1 MRCLRPQAVVG
12 AQIICFPAGM
22 RAGSLVVIKGPAR
35 RNKPMNL
42 DRSAS
47 RWLTGLAAAALFAAC
62 SHAKP
67 APEEKVAQAPTQPSA
82 VRPAVTQPEPAQ
94 VQANGQDELDRAM
107 EQLRNVSVFFEFD
120 SATLTPDAREKLSA
134 VGNVLAR
141 YPDLKVRIEGNCD
154 ERGTEQYNL
163 ALGQRRADAAKR
175 YLTELGAKSSQL
187 AAISFGSEKPKATGH
202 DEEAWQQNRRADLAA
217 VPATY
222 KK

>member
-1 MRCLRPQAVVG
+1 
-12 AQIICFPAGM
+12 
-22 RAGSLVVIKGPAR
+22 
-35 RNKPMNL
+35 MNP
-42 DRSAS
+42 DRSVS
-47 RWLTGLAAAALFAAC
+47 RLLTVLAAATLFAAC
-62 SHAKP
+62 SHAQP
-67 APEEKVAQAPTQPSA
+67 TPETKVAQAPAQPAAEAS
-82 VRPAVTQPEPAQ
+82 TPAQ
-94 VQANGQDELDRAM
+94 PAAAPAQISNGQDELDRAM